1 MPYFVTKYDSVNL
14 LLTETLVIPVSS
26 EWLDS
31 PKPAG
36 RNTSTSRVTG
46 TCKQSDV
53 LSTLS
58 TDSSFAFSSAE
69 CNTTA
74 ETSSSLIS
82 GSHASSI
89 ISSSFAA
96 NFSTS
101 YSLILADSTSLSANS
116 LSCNS

>member
-36 RNTSTSRVTG
+36 RNTLPSRVTG
-46 TCKQSDV
+46 TCKRSDV

-58 TDSSFAFSSAE
+58 TDSSFAFSSGE
-69 CNTTA
+69 HKTSV
-74 ETSSSLIS
+74 ETLPSLIS
-82 GSHASSI
+82 GSRTSSI

-96 NFSTS
+96 NYSTS
-101 YSLILADSTSLSANS
+101 YSLISADSTS
-116 LSCNS
+116 

>member
-26 EWLDS
+26 EWLNS
-31 PKPAG
+31 PKTAG
-36 RNTSTSRVTG
+36 CNTSPSRVTG
-46 TCKQSDV
+46 TCKRSDV
-53 LSTLS
+53 ISTMS

-69 CNTTA
+69 SKTFA
-74 ETSSSLIS
+74 ETLPSLIS

-96 NFSTS
+96 NFSTL
-101 YSLILADSTSLSANS
+101 YSVISADSTSLSANS